1 MSQAKLNKLKMS
13 PIVFLSNEI
22 FKLEVN
28 YTLQTKLPAFPKE
41 LQENTSM
48 IRKGLEKI
56 SAFAVSKYLME
67 DLINTKPLTI
77 LKNVASAPLTVTS
90 QIIQAK
96 SKYNKKNWLDKKI
109 FAKYPTNGIVVK
121 INSRKLQLLR
131 EKSLSQNNEWQYAI
145 EK

>member
-1 MSQAKLNKLKMS
+1 MASLIKLLQKKDLMSQVKLHKLKMS

-22 FKLEVN
+22 FKLEVKC
-28 YTLQTKLPAFPKE
+28 TLQTKLPAFPKE

-48 IRKGLEKI
+48 IRKGLEKV

-67 DLINTKPLTI
+67 ELINMKPLTI

-96 SKYNKKNWLDKKI
+96 SKYI
-109 FAKYPTNGIVVK
+109 
-121 INSRKLQLLR
+121 
-131 EKSLSQNNEWQYAI
+131 
-145 EK
+145 

>member
-1 MSQAKLNKLKMS
+1 
-13 PIVFLSNEI
+13 
-22 FKLEVN
+22 
-28 YTLQTKLPAFPKE
+28 
-41 LQENTSM
+41 
-48 IRKGLEKI
+48 
-56 SAFAVSKYLME
+56 
-67 DLINTKPLTI
+67 
-77 LKNVASAPLTVTS
+77 VASAPLTVTS

-96 SKYNKKNWLDKKI
+96 SKYKKNWLDKKI

>member
-1 MSQAKLNKLKMS
+1 MASLIKLLQKKDLMSQAKLNKLKMS

-28 YTLQTKLPAFPKE
+28 STLRTKLPEFPKE
-41 LQENTSM
+41 LQENTSTV
-48 IRKGLEKI
+48 RKGLEKV

-67 DLINTKPLTI
+67 DLINMKPLTI

-96 SKYNKKNWLDKKI
+96 SKYIKKI
-109 FAKYPTNGIVVK
+109 G
-121 INSRKLQLLR
+121 
-131 EKSLSQNNEWQYAI
+131 
-145 EK
+145 